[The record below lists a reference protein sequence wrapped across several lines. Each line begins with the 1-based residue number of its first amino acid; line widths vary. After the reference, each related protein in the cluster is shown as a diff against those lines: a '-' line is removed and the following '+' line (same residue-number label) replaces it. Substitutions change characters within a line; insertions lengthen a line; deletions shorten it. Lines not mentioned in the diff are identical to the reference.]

1 MATATET
8 PVPESVATGERSHRM
23 VWPFVAALLAAVVV
37 VAGWYAYARSYAP
50 LHVDSY
56 AGTKSGSV
64 TLESDDWGASR
75 FVLHGHQGQR
85 GEVAYM
91 LRNDGRHAVRLS
103 GLAPYDSADTTL
115 LAAGWT
121 PFLTA
126 NRVGGGLRSDLRNF
140 PVTIRPGEAVNVWLT
155 AVRPKCGPGITV
167 TFWTVRLR
175 WSALGVEHRDQI
187 PLGQVPEEETY
198 EQTAIPIQ
206 VCGPRS

>member
-1 MATATET
+1 M
-8 PVPESVATGERSHRM
+8 
-23 VWPFVAALLAAVVV
+23 WPFVAALQVVV
-37 VAGWYAYARSYAP
+37 MVVAAAGWYAYARSYSP
-50 LHVDSY
+50 LRVGGY

-85 GEVAYM
+85 SQVAYL

-103 GLAPYDSADTTL
+103 GLAPYDGPNHL

-126 NRVGGGLRSDLRNF
+126 NRVGGGLPGDLRNF
-140 PVTIRPGEAVNVWLT
+140 PVTIRPGEAVHLWLT
-155 AVRPKCGPGITV
+155 AVRPTCGPGTTITI
-167 TFWTVRLR
+167 WSARLR
-175 WSALGVEHRDQI
+175 WSALGVEHREDI
-187 PLGQVPEEETY
+187 PLGLVKEQNDPSGPY
-198 EQTAIPIQ
+198 EQTVIPIQ